1 MIDLMW
7 FEVVF
12 FLDRDVIILFLMCEK
27 KKIIWR
33 VVFIGRNIGFYL

>member
-1 MIDLMW
+1 MIDLIW

-12 FLDRDVIILFLMCEK
+12 FLDRDVIILFLMWEK
-27 KKIIWR
+27 KKKKWR

>member
-1 MIDLMW
+1 MIDLMR

-12 FLDRDVIILFLMCEK
+12 FLDRDVIILFLMWEK

>member
-12 FLDRDVIILFLMCEK
+12 FLDRDVIILFLMWEK